1 MGSGWSHCLCGGGDI
16 GIEPRVWFVSRTG
29 GAPYSDGRSYGRPF
43 FVLLLELPPHPRYPR
58 LPKPSRSNILRF
70 YVPLFFSF
78 FCCAAG
84 CNFVFLPK
92 GSGER
97 GRRYLAAQAPRGSSQ
112 KQADAQMPA
121 KPQFCFLVHYLLICF
136 LLVFGMMPG
145 FFSSLFSAEVGF
157 RMARYSCNNLVRCF
171 KKKVKGGKKD
181 GMKRNDKEKTVNYVL
196 V

>member
-43 FVLLLELPPHPRYPR
+43 FVLLLELPPVPDT
-58 LPKPSRSNILRF
+58 LASRNQAEATSLGFTSLYFLASSAALRVAIF
-70 YVPLFFSF
+70 
-78 FCCAAG
+78 
-84 CNFVFLPK
+84 FLPK